1 MLTIVQKRNASW
13 HSLLSAAS
21 AWEPQA
27 FRLPLLSGAAFVYVL
42 IYFGLWQDSAIAQ
55 CAQLQPQEDFPFF
68 LSLTS
73 LRIMTA
79 TISTKIN
86 DTTMVLKFSVI
97 QSNILT
103 DSFPCI
109 LNFLLLSYTDPT
121 VLKQP
126 LHTYFYLCLQL
137 RRFLV
142 RANEHIHNEGK
153 REDCEDHAD
162 YIAVTGE

>member
-21 AWEPQA
+21 AGEPQA

-42 IYFGLWQDSAIAQ
+42 IYSGLWQDSAIAQ

-79 TISTKIN
+79 TTSIKIN

-109 LNFLLLSYTDPT
+109 LNFLLLSYTDLT

-126 LHTYFYLCLQL
+126 LHTYFYSCLQL
-137 RRFLV
+137 CRFLV
-142 RANEHIHNEGK
+142 RANQHVK
-153 REDCEDHAD
+153 DQCQRRDRED
-162 YIAVTGE
+162 

>member
-42 IYFGLWQDSAIAQ
+42 IYSGLWQDSAIAQ

-73 LRIMTA
+73 LRIIAA
-79 TISTKIN
+79 TIKMSTK
-86 DTTMVLKFSVI
+86 DTMIVLRLSVI
-97 QSNILT
+97 QFNILT
-103 DSFPCI
+103 DSFHPIC
-109 LNFLLLSYTDPT
+109 FVCS
-121 VLKQP
+121 
-126 LHTYFYLCLQL
+126 TYIIH
-137 RRFLV
+137 RRGFFQTGSKKPF
-142 RANEHIHNEGK
+142 AF
-153 REDCEDHAD
+153 
-162 YIAVTGE
+162 IA